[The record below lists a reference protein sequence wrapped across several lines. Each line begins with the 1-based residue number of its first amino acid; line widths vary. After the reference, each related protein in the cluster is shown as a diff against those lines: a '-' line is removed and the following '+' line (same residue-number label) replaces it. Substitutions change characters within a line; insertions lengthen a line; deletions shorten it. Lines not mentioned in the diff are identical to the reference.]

1 MKKIALLTLLLIN
14 LSLSF
19 SLPRNQAS
27 PAIFSVTQSAGT
39 ILFRHTDSTQTIIP
53 CQSVASIV
61 SNADPSKVV
70 SVWVVQQGDYDKIM
84 QFDYSV
90 CGFSTK
96 QEAVDSVTVWAS
108 CVYVSDSAYTT
119 ILYTNTDSA
128 TITSYDVLN
137 SQNAP
142 PGSPATG
149 DVYLVGNNPSGAW
162 VGHAKDIAEWN
173 GSSWDFTDGVQGD
186 FLYNATNALTYIF
199 RSGNWVQTTG
209 IPALNN
215 GNTISSGLRI
225 GTNNSRSLTF
235 ETNNVN
241 RGRFDS
247 VGRFY
252 VYDTS
257 LRKANKYLQIDSITG
272 RLIASEV
279 SGSGGGGG
287 ASLSGLTA
295 ATATNSIANAN
306 YKQRWNWNTISGDT
320 ALVIAS
326 NSVNAASNLQN
337 LLTVSQSG
345 ANGTST
351 QTTYGAIFSNK
362 KTGTSSTNIAGRFI
376 ASGANNN
383 YAIEAENQV
392 KILNASTGPRYLSF
406 WSGTTENARIG
417 NLNKFDPLTNDNLD
431 IENLSSGMSIVFRN
445 NGSEK
450 ARIRSSGALCLGTTG
465 NDYAAL
471 VIAGGSFNNAISVT
485 DGKSIL
491 LNGGTFKT
499 NINTNFGADGSDN
512 MFFQVAGSSKMII
525 ANANGVSIG
534 ANTTPASS
542 AILDVV
548 STTKGFLP
556 PRMTTT
562 QRDAISSPATGLS
575 VYNTTLNS
583 NDSYDGTR
591 WTSGAKFLTA
601 TATLDFGNTA
611 AGTVSDL
618 TITVTGAADGDAVML
633 GVPNASIVAAGS
645 YSAWVSATNTVTV
658 RYANNA
664 LVTAY
669 DPASGTFKLT
679 VNK

>member
-1 MKKIALLTLLLIN
+1 
-14 LSLSF
+14 
-19 SLPRNQAS
+19 
-27 PAIFSVTQSAGT
+27 
-39 ILFRHTDSTQTIIP
+39 
-53 CQSVASIV
+53 
-61 SNADPSKVV
+61 
-70 SVWVVQQGDYDKIM
+70 
-84 QFDYSV
+84 
-90 CGFSTK
+90 
-96 QEAVDSVTVWAS
+96 
-108 CVYVSDSAYTT
+108 
-119 ILYTNTDSA
+119 
-128 TITSYDVLN
+128 VLN

-149 DVYLVGNNPSGAW
+149 DTYLVGTSPSGAW

-279 SGSGGGGG
+279 SGGGSGGGGD

-295 ATATNSIANAN
+295 ATATNNIFNTN

-471 VIAGGSFNNAISVT
+471 YIAGGSFNNAISVT

-499 NINTNFGADGSDN
+499 NINTNFGVDGSDN
-512 MFFQVAGSSKMII
+512 MFFSVAGGSKMII
-525 ANANGVSIG
+525 ANSYGVSIG

-556 PRMTTT
+556 PRMTAT
-562 QRDAISSPATGLS
+562 QASAISSPAKGLI
-575 VYNTTLNS
+575 L
-583 NDSYDGTR
+583 
-591 WTSGAKFLTA
+591 
-601 TATLDFGNTA
+601 
-611 AGTVSDL
+611 
-618 TITVTGAADGDAVML
+618 
-633 GVPNASIVAAGS
+633 
-645 YSAWVSATNTVTV
+645 YSTDTN
-658 RYANNA
+658 
-664 LVTAY
+664 
-669 DPASGTFKLT
+669 GTFTSAGLWMYNGTIWKLILAE
-679 VNK
+679 